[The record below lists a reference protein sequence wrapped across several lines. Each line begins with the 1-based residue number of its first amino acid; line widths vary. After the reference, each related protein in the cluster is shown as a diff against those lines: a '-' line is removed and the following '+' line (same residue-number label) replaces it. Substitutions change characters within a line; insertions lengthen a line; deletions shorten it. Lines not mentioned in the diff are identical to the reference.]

1 MKRHLWTVLLLLF
14 ALIMSGC
21 GQAAKQA
28 KTYTLSAV
36 HEVNGRQGVCVEGDS
51 YWVSGST
58 TLTKYDSDWNIVTE
72 NNDPFKG
79 FALEVNHMIRRIR
92 WILPSSA
99 AA

>member
-14 ALIMSGC
+14 ALLLGGC

-36 HEVNGRQGVCVEGDS
+36 YEVNGRQGVCVEGDS

-58 TLTKYDSDWNIVTE
+58 TLTKYDRDWNVVAE
-72 NNDPFKG
+72 NNDPFNG

>member
-1 MKRHLWTVLLLLF
+1 MKRHLLPVLLLLF

-21 GQAAKQA
+21 GQTAKQA
-28 KTYTLSAV
+28 KIYTLSAV
-36 HEVNGRQGVCVEGDS
+36 HEVNGRQGVCVEGNS

-58 TLTKYDSDWNIVTE
+58 TLTKYDRDWNIMAE